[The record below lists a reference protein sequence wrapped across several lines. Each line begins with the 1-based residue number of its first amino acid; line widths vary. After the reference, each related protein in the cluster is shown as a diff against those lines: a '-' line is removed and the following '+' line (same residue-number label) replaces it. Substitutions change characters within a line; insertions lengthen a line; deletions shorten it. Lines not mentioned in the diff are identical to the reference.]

1 MKERRIFITAVGGDV
16 SCAIIRCIRDAF
28 EDVFLVGCDSNE
40 YALGKLYVDKF
51 YVAPKY
57 SNEEEYCHFLRE
69 RCTEENVTY
78 VWPVAEKEILL
89 VSGMAEF
96 FHEMSISVLI
106 NKPDVLKISLSK
118 YNTFLFLKSI
128 GIKAPETIRKDEVF
142 DLRFPVIMKPDYGCG
157 GKELRILENM
167 ADYKRGREDADDSYV
182 FQEKIGDKDR
192 EYTMGIIS
200 NGEIVQY
207 IVFRRK
213 LGFGSISVFVETVDN
228 EKFCFIAHKIAHG
241 MKLNGCINVQMR
253 EENGEYY
260 VFEINPRISSTAGFR
275 HLLGFTDVVWWI
287 QMLEGRFPEEKYN
300 IPQGIV
306 GMKSLNEVVLKGSYL
321 KTFKEDIGGYQP

>member
-1 MKERRIFITAVGGDV
+1 MKKRIFITAVGGDV
-16 SCAIIRCIRDAF
+16 SCALIRCIRDSF
-28 EDVFLVGCDSNE
+28 EDAILIGCDSNE

-57 SNEEEYCHFLRE
+57 SEEEEYCQFLRE
-69 RCTEENVTY
+69 RCIEENVSY
-78 VWPVAEKEILL
+78 FWPVAEKEILL
-89 VSGMAEF
+89 ANEMADF
-96 FHEMSISVLI
+96 FHEMAINVLI
-106 NKPDVLKISLSK
+106 NRPDVLKIGLSK

-128 GIKAPETIRKDEVF
+128 GVNVPETALKDEVF
-142 DLRFPVIMKPDYGCG
+142 ALKFPVIVKQDNGCG
-157 GKELRILENM
+157 GKELKILKDM
-167 ADYKRGREDADDSYV
+167 TDYKRSIEQFDDSYV
-182 FQEKIGDKDR
+182 FQEKIGDVDH

-213 LGFGSISVFVETVDN
+213 LGFGSMSVFVETVDN
-228 EKFCFIAHKIAHG
+228 EKFRFIAHKIAYG

-260 VFEINPRISSTAGFR
+260 VFEINPRISSTVGFR
-275 HLLGFTDVVWWI
+275 HLLGFTDAVWWI
-287 QMLEGRFPEEKYN
+287 LMQEGKFPEEEYK

-306 GMKSLNEVVLKGSYL
+306 GMKSLNEIVCKGSDL
-321 KTFKEDIGGYQP
+321 KTFKQETGGYRL